1 MQEVRTMLKFENVTY
16 TYPGGETVLNGLS
29 FEIRAG
35 ECVGLIGANGVG
47 KSTLMKAALGL
58 VSARGTIIV
67 GENGNLSEAGNA
79 VSKALVMNAENLP
92 AIRRMLGYLLQDSD
106 SQMFMPTVL
115 EDMIFGPMNYGM
127 PRAEAEKKA
136 DEVLERLG
144 LQYLKTRQNHRMSGG
159 EKRMAAI
166 AVLLAMEPSML
177 LMDEPSA
184 SLDPKNRRKLI
195 RLLKELPGTK
205 LISSHDLDMVLETC
219 ERVLI
224 LKDGQ
229 IVADGPAGE
238 ILRNQTLLE
247 ENDLELPF
255 CLQIQG

>member
-1 MQEVRTMLKFENVTY
+1 
-16 TYPGGETVLNGLS
+16 
-29 FEIRAG
+29 
-35 ECVGLIGANGVG
+35 
-47 KSTLMKAALGL
+47 
-58 VSARGTIIV
+58 
-67 GENGNLSEAGNA
+67 
-79 VSKALVMNAENLP
+79 
-92 AIRRMLGYLLQDSD
+92 
-106 SQMFMPTVL
+106 
-115 EDMIFGPMNYGM
+115 
-127 PRAEAEKKA
+127 
-136 DEVLERLG
+136 
-144 LQYLKTRQNHRMSGG
+144 
-159 EKRMAAI
+159 
-166 AVLLAMEPSML
+166 ML